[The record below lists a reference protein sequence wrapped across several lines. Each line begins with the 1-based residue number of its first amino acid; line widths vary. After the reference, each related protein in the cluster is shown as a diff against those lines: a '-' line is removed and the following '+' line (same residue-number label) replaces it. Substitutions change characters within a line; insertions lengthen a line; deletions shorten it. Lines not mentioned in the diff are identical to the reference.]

1 VQAFTLE
8 IKVIQGCGC
17 VFPGVEEILKL
28 LWVKLRGE
36 CSLPHHP
43 DKLKNSMNLRN
54 DGGQDSYLQVACF
67 IPSYSQSCSDQN
79 LTQERMEDCKE
90 EEDCEGAEDCC
101 HGTAF
106 FGFSLSIIFLL
117 SILL

>member
-1 VQAFTLE
+1 
-8 IKVIQGCGC
+8 
-17 VFPGVEEILKL
+17 
-28 LWVKLRGE
+28 
-36 CSLPHHP
+36 
-43 DKLKNSMNLRN
+43 
-54 DGGQDSYLQVACF
+54 
-67 IPSYSQSCSDQN
+67 
-79 LTQERMEDCKE
+79 MEDCKE